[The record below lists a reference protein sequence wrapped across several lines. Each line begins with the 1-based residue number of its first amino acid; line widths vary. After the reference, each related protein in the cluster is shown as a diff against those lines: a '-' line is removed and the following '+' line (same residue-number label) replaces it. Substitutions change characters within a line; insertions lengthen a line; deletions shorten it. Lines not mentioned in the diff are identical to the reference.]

1 MVWDARRARWVVAT
15 VLVLQVAHPN
25 HPEHPLSLVVCRSQG
40 RSPWY
45 LLTAETIATDEQAWQ
60 VVFVYMR
67 RWQIE
72 LSWKYEKSELA
83 FQSPRV
89 YKGEAREKVL
99 LLATLAYAFLLTLL
113 RTSYDL
119 LRLWLL
125 RYYNHRTGRH
135 CRAAKMPLTRLRCSL
150 SRLWQDVAPNFASL
164 SGSTPA
170 DPGD

>member
-1 MVWDARRARWVVAT
+1 WSQRLVAEARRASFVVAT
-15 VLVLQVAHPN
+15 VLVLQVADPSHR
-25 HPEHPLSLVVCRSQG
+25 ERPLSLVVCRSQG

-60 VVFVYMR
+60 VVFVSMR
-67 RWQIE
+67 SFQIE

-113 RTSYDL
+113 KTSYDL
-119 LRLWLL
+119 LRLSD
-125 RYYNHRTGRH
+125 TGRY
-135 CRAAKMPLTRLRCSL
+135 
-150 SRLWQDVAPNFASL
+150 N
-164 SGSTPA
+164 
-170 DPGD
+170 